1 MQVKMEKL
9 EKTVVKLEIEVSPE
23 KFEEGLEK
31 SYQRNRKNFR
41 VNGFRAGKVPRKIVE
56 RVYGVEV
63 LYEDAVNYIIPDEYY
78 AAVKELDIEPVS
90 EPKYDI
96 TTIEPGKLVFTAE
109 VTLKPEVKLGDYI
122 GLEITEVSADV
133 TDEDIQAELDR
144 VADSN
149 SRMVEVTDRP
159 AQLGDTV
166 NIDFTGYL
174 DGEEFEGGKGEGHP
188 LELGSGSFIPG
199 FEDQLVGANT
209 GDEVDVNVTF
219 PEDYHAED
227 LKGKAVVFKV
237 KINDIKT
244 KEIPTIDDDFASD
257 VSEFDTLE
265 EYKKSI
271 ADKLAETKAKSA
283 KNAME
288 AEAVEKATANAEV
301 DVPQCM
307 IDNRVEN
314 QIEEYRHQLSHSGIQ
329 LEQYLQYMGM
339 TLESM
344 KEDLA
349 KHAATDIP
357 QMLVME
363 AIAKDA
369 AIEVSDEELDAE
381 LQQTADENKMTLE
394 EVKERLGENLRYQIE
409 NIKVRKAVELL
420 VEKAKKVKEAKAA
433 PAPKKKAAAKK
444 TTKKA
449 DTEAAE
455 ESDPAS
461 EETPAPKKKPAA
473 KKTTKKAEEKAVET
487 PVETQ
492 AE

>member
-1 MQVKMEKL
+1 MQVNMEKL
-9 EKTVVKLEIEVSPE
+9 EKTAVKLEIEVSPE

-31 SYQRNRKNFR
+31 SYQRNRRNFR
-41 VNGFRAGKVPRKIVE
+41 VNGFRPGKVPRKIVE
-56 RVYGVEV
+56 RVYGVEA
-63 LYEDAVNYIIPDEYY
+63 LYEDAINYIIPDEYY
-78 AAVKELDIEPVS
+78 AAVEELDIEPVS

-96 TTIEPGKLVFTAE
+96 KTIEPGKLIFTAE
-109 VTLKPEVKLGDYI
+109 VVLKPEVKLGEYT
-122 GLEITEVSADV
+122 GLEITEVSAEV
-133 TDEDIQAELDR
+133 TEEDIQAELDR
-144 VADSN
+144 VANSN
-149 SRMVEVTDRP
+149 SRMVEVTDRA

-174 DGEEFEGGKGEGHP
+174 DGEEFEGGKGESHP

-199 FEDQLVGANT
+199 FEDQLVGVST
-209 GDEVDVNVTF
+209 GAEVDVNVTF
-219 PEDYHAED
+219 PEDYHAEN

-237 KINDIKT
+237 KVNDIKS
-244 KEIPTIDDDFASD
+244 KELPTIDDDFASD

-271 ADKLAETKAKSA
+271 ADKLAETKAKNA

-314 QIEEYRHQLSHSGIQ
+314 QIEEYRHNLSHSGIE
-329 LEQYLQYMGM
+329 LDQYLQYMGM
-339 TLESM
+339 TLETM

-349 KHAATDIP
+349 KHAATDVR

-369 AIEVSDEELDAE
+369 AVEVSDAELDE
-381 LQQTADENKMTLE
+381 KLQEMADQYKMSVE
-394 EVKERLGENLRYQIE
+394 EVKERLGDNMKYQIE
-409 NIKVRKAVELL
+409 NIKIRKAVEML
-420 VEKAKKVKEAKAA
+420 VEKANKVKEAVAEKPDA
-433 PAPKKKAAAKK
+433 KKPAAKK
-444 TTKKA
+444 STVKK
-449 DTEAAE
+449 TEKKDDVEFAE
-455 ESDPAS
+455 ESA
-461 EETPAPKKKPAA
+461 PAPKKKPAA
-473 KKTTKKAEEKAVET
+473 RKKKEAAEAEK
-487 PVETQ
+487 ETQ

>member
-9 EKTVVKLEIEVSPE
+9 EKTAVKLEIEVSPE

-41 VNGFRAGKVPRKIVE
+41 VNGFRAGKVPRKMVE

-63 LYEDAVNYIIPDEYY
+63 LYEDAVNYILPGEYY
-78 AAVKELDIEPVS
+78 AAVEELGIEPVS

-109 VTLKPEVKLGDYI
+109 VTLKPEVKLGAYT
-122 GLEITEVSADV
+122 GLEITEVSAEV
-133 TDEDIQAELDR
+133 TDADVQAELDR
-144 VADSN
+144 VANSN
-149 SRMVEVTDRP
+149 ARMVEVTDRA

-174 DGEEFEGGKGEGHP
+174 DGEEFEGGKGESHP

-199 FEDQLVGANT
+199 FEDQLVGVNT
-209 GDEVDVNVTF
+209 GAEVDVNVTF
-219 PEDYHAED
+219 PEDYQAEN

-237 KINDIKT
+237 KVNDIKT
-244 KEIPTIDDDFASD
+244 KELPTIDDDFASD

-271 ADKLAETKAKSA
+271 ADKLAETKAKNA

-288 AEAVEKATANAEV
+288 AEAIEKATANAEV

-314 QIEEYRHQLSHSGIQ
+314 QIEEYRHNLSHSGIE

-339 TLESM
+339 TLDAM

-349 KHAATDIP
+349 KHAATDVK

-369 AIEVSDEELDAE
+369 AVEVSDAELDEELQK
-381 LQQTADENKMTLE
+381 LADQYKMTLE
-394 EVKERLGENLRYQIE
+394 EIKERLGENIKYQTE
-409 NIKVRKAVELL
+409 NIKIRKAVEML
-420 VEKAKKVKEAKAA
+420 VEKAVKVPEAQAKK
-433 PAPKKKAAAKK
+433 PAAKK
-444 TTKKA
+444 KTKKA
-449 DTEAAE
+449 DAETAE
-455 ESDPAS
+455 ESA
-461 EETPAPKKKPAA
+461 PAPKKKPAA
-473 KKTTKKAEEKAVET
+473 KKAKESSEVKE
-487 PVETQ
+487 ETQ

>member
-9 EKTVVKLEIEVSPE
+9 EKTAVKLEIEVSPE

-41 VNGFRAGKVPRKIVE
+41 VNGFRAGKVPRKMVE

-63 LYEDAVNYIIPDEYY
+63 LYEDAVNYILPGEYD
-78 AAVKELDIEPVS
+78 AAVEELGIEPVS

-109 VTLKPEVKLGDYI
+109 VTLKPEVKLGAYT
-122 GLEITEVSADV
+122 GLEITEVSAEV
-133 TDEDIQAELDR
+133 TDADVQAELDR
-144 VADSN
+144 VANSN
-149 SRMVEVTDRP
+149 ARMVEVTDRA

-174 DGEEFEGGKGEGHP
+174 DGEEFEGGKGESHP

-199 FEDQLVGANT
+199 FEDQLVGVNT
-209 GDEVDVNVTF
+209 GAEVDVNVTF
-219 PEDYHAED
+219 PEDYQAEN

-237 KINDIKT
+237 KVNDIKM
-244 KEIPTIDDDFASD
+244 KELPAIDDDFASD

-271 ADKLAETKAKSA
+271 ADKLAETKAKNA

-314 QIEEYRHQLSHSGIQ
+314 QIEEYRHNLSHSGIE

-339 TLESM
+339 TLDAM

-349 KHAATDIP
+349 KHAATDVK

-369 AIEVSDEELDAE
+369 AVAVSDEELDSE
-381 LQQTADENKMTLE
+381 LQKLADQYKMSLDE
-394 EVKERLGENLRYQIE
+394 IKERLGENIKYQIE
-409 NIKVRKAVELL
+409 NIKIRKAVAML
-420 VEKAKKVKEAKAA
+420 VEKAVKVPEAQAKK
-433 PAPKKKAAAKK
+433 PATKKK
-444 TTKKA
+444 TKKA
-449 DTEAAE
+449 DAETAE
-455 ESDPAS
+455 ES
-461 EETPAPKKKPAA
+461 TPAPKKKPAA
-473 KKTTKKAEEKAVET
+473 KKAKAVSEVKEE
-487 PVETQ
+487 PQ

>member
-1 MQVKMEKL
+1 MQVNMEKL
-9 EKTVVKLEIEVSPE
+9 EKNAVKLEIEVSPE

-31 SYQRNRKNFR
+31 SYQRNRRNFR
-41 VNGFRAGKVPRKIVE
+41 VNGFRQGKVPRKMVE

-63 LYEDAVNYIIPDEYY
+63 LYEDAVNYIIPGEYD
-78 AAVKELDIEPVS
+78 AAVKELGIEPVS

-96 TTIEPGKLVFTAE
+96 KTIEPGKLVFTAE
-109 VTLKPEVKLGDYI
+109 VVLKPEVKLGEYT
-122 GLEITEVSADV
+122 GLEITEVSAEV
-133 TDEDIQAELDR
+133 TDEDIQAELDKA
-144 VADSN
+144 ADSN
-149 SRMVEVTDRP
+149 ARMVEVTDRA

-199 FEDQLVGANT
+199 FEDQLVGVNT
-209 GDEVDVNVTF
+209 GAEVDVNVTF

-237 KINDIKT
+237 KVNDIKT
-244 KEIPTIDDDFASD
+244 KELPVIDDDFASD
-257 VSEFDTLE
+257 VSEFDTLD

-271 ADKLAETKAKSA
+271 ADKLAETKAKNA

-314 QIEEYRHQLSHSGIQ
+314 QIEEYRHNLSHSGIE

-339 TLESM
+339 TLEAM

-349 KHAATDIP
+349 KHAAIDVR

-369 AIEVSDEELDAE
+369 AVEVSDAELDE
-381 LQQTADENKMTLE
+381 NLQDMADQYKMSVE
-394 EVKERLGENLRYQIE
+394 EVKERLGDNIKYQIE
-409 NIKVRKAVELL
+409 NIKIRKAVEML
-420 VEKAKKVKEAKAA
+420 VEKANRVKEAAA
-433 PAPKKKAAAKK
+433 EKPAAKKPAAKK
-444 TTKKA
+444 TAAKKTEEKA
-449 DTEAAE
+449 DIEAAE
-455 ESDPAS
+455 ES
-461 EETPAPKKKPAA
+461 EPAPKKKPAA
-473 KKTTKKAEEKAVET
+473 RKKKEAAEVKE
-487 PVETQ
+487 ETQ
-492 AE
+492 TE